1 MKPVNFKL
9 LTYID
14 FRTENNDVNTK
25 FKVDDHVG
33 ISQYKN
39 IFAKSYKPSW
49 SEVFVIEKIKIIVL
63 WIYVIE
69 DLNGK
74 EIVGRFYEK
83 ELERMK
89 KNCKRQIKEK
99 LELRK

>member
-1 MKPVNFKL
+1 ML

-14 FRTENNDVNTK
+14 FGTANNDVITK

-33 ISQYKN
+33 TSQSKN
-39 IFAKSYKPSW
+39 IFAKTYKPNW

-63 WIYVIE
+63 WICVIE

-74 EIVGRFYEK
+74 ETVGRFYEK

-89 KNCKRQIKEK
+89 KNCKRQIKQK